1 MAFRDI
7 LVPTDFGAGSLAALQ
22 RAVDNLEPEGGKIV
36 VLHVIERRLL
46 DHTLTVFSEA
56 EEADIVARLNQQA
69 HDRYTQLVAELGASQ
84 VDIELLVVEGVPAL
98 KIVQFGR
105 DLDVD
110 LIVMAL
116 HRGPEHF
123 EQFLFGSTAERVMRI
138 APCPVLIVPETAMLH
153 EAQAPNLGTRQTP
166 PPQ

>member
-7 LVPTDFGAGSLAALQ
+7 LVPMDFGAGSLAALR
-22 RAVDNLEPEGGKIV
+22 RAVESLEPPGGKIV

-46 DHTLTVFSEA
+46 EHTLAVFSEV
-56 EEADIVARLNQQA
+56 EEADIVARLHQQA
-69 HDRYTQLVAELGASQ
+69 RQRYEQLVAELDLGK
-84 VDIELLVVEGVPAL
+84 VEIELLVVEGVPAL

-110 LIVMAL
+110 LIIMAL

-123 EQFLFGSTAERVMRI
+123 EQFLFGSTVERVMRI
-138 APCPVLIVPETAMLH
+138 TPCPVLIVPETTVLH
-153 EAQAPNLGTRQTP
+153 EFPT
-166 PPQ
+166 

>member
-22 RAVDNLEPEGGKIV
+22 RAVDNLAPEGGKVV

-46 DHTLTVFSEA
+46 EHTLTVFSDA
-56 EEADIVARLNQQA
+56 EEADIIARLKQQA
-69 HDRYTQLVAELGASQ
+69 HDRYAQLVAELAPNQ
-84 VDIELLVVEGVPAL
+84 ADIELLVVEGVPAL
-98 KIVQFGR
+98 KIVQIGR
-105 DLDVD
+105 DIDVD

-138 APCPVLIVPETAMLH
+138 APCPVLIVPETRVLH
-153 EAQAPNLGTRQTP
+153 ETRASKPGTEQTTSP
-166 PPQ
+166 H

>member
-46 DHTLTVFSEA
+46 EHVLTVFSEA
-56 EEADIVARLNQQA
+56 EETDIIARLNQQA
-69 HDRYTQLVAELGASQ
+69 YDRYAQLVAELDTNQ

-138 APCPVLIVPETAMLH
+138 APCPVLIVPETTVLH
-153 EAQAPNLGTRQTP
+153 EAPASKFETRQTP
-166 PPQ
+166 RPQ